1 MSTSVTTIAVQIRC
15 INKTDRYS
23 AHERIRAVGGLNPEG
38 TRWKLNLTEAIQGV
52 ESGKWKFYVER
63 PKGDRVWVVVAKSAA
78 GNKYL
83 KTTADGDQP
92 NNLLALPECP

>member
-1 MSTSVTTIAVQIRC
+1 MSTSVTTITVRIQC

-23 AHERIRAVGGLNPEG
+23 AHERIRAVGGLNQDSS
-38 TRWKLNLTEAIQGV
+38 RWKLNLPEAIQGV
-52 ESGKWKFYVER
+52 ESGKWKFYVEQ
-63 PKGDRVWVVVAKSAA
+63 PKGDLVCVVVAKSAA
-78 GNKYL
+78 GHKYF